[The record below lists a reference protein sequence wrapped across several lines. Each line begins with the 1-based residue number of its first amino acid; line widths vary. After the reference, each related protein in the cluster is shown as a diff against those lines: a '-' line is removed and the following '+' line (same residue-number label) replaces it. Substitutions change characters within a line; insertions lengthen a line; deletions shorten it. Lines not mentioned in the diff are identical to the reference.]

1 MQSVT
6 VEDARRRLPELLER
20 AAAGERITIDAK
32 GARLEIVRAAV
43 GAPALRKKPITEIFA
58 EIRGLAE
65 DLLIERDPSPER
77 PVEL

>member
-6 VEDARRRLPELLER
+6 IEEARRRLPELLER
-20 AAAGERITIDAK
+20 A
-32 GARLEIVRAAV
+32 AAV
-43 GAPALRKKPITEIFA
+43 GAPALRKKPITEVFV